1 MCFPCS
7 FHLQNIGDCV
17 CFCFNKC
24 FYLKYWTKKI
34 IIVILKILS
43 QSMSL
48 QCNSNYFMCNK
59 KATSNNP
66 VMDDKIT
73 SGLKS
78 SKIHVL
84 EHCMPSSAPV
94 FFFPNFP

>member
-1 MCFPCS
+1 
-7 FHLQNIGDCV
+7 
-17 CFCFNKC
+17 
-24 FYLKYWTKKI
+24 
-34 IIVILKILS
+34 
-43 QSMSL
+43 MSL

-94 FFFPNFP
+94 FFFFFPTSRKQASPASGHIHVPLVSRVSVYGSFD

>member
-1 MCFPCS
+1 
-7 FHLQNIGDCV
+7 
-17 CFCFNKC
+17 
-24 FYLKYWTKKI
+24 
-34 IIVILKILS
+34 
-43 QSMSL
+43 
-48 QCNSNYFMCNK
+48 MCNR

-94 FFFPNFP
+94 LFFQPPVSRHLPQVDTYPWSRGCLFMGGSTVQDLICISAGKYMYFE

>member
-1 MCFPCS
+1 
-7 FHLQNIGDCV
+7 
-17 CFCFNKC
+17 
-24 FYLKYWTKKI
+24 
-34 IIVILKILS
+34 
-43 QSMSL
+43 MSL
-48 QCNSNYFMCNK
+48 QCNSNYFMCIK

-94 FFFPNFP
+94 FFSNLP